1 MARPGLCRI
10 GLHKWG
16 VRRDPDVRPYVA
28 CQRCMKAK
36 TLDTRPESLAGG
48 AFGEML
54 SPYGRDPG

>member
-1 MARPGLCRI
+1 
-10 GLHKWG
+10 
-16 VRRDPDVRPYVA
+16 
-28 CQRCMKAK
+28 MKAK